1 MAWIWSDELAAVAE
15 SAGIDRTRLE
25 MWRSRPIAFA
35 LPDGGDAE
43 RLARQMLGLT
53 APSERLAE
61 ARCPCGERPPEATAG
76 A

>member
-25 MWRSRPIAFA
+25 VWRSAPIAFA
-35 LPDGGDAE
+35 VPEGGDAE
-43 RLARQMLGLT
+43 RLARQLLGLT
-53 APSERLAE
+53 VPSERLAE
-61 ARCPCGERPPEATAG
+61 ARCPCGQRPLEATAG